1 MIYSAIIFLQIINL
15 HSTWICYNKNNK
27 SNRKVIFYGVRNFFK
42 DLKNTF
48 IAIKKDKEEI
58 LKKDPSIENSYQV
71 LFHVGFISL
80 TFYRISH
87 LFYINNLKFIS
98 FLIHFLS
105 RILFSIDIHPAAKI
119 EPGVVID
126 HGIGTVIGSTAS
138 IGEGTII
145 YHGVTLGAR
154 NIQKG
159 KRHPDVGKN
168 VLIGAG
174 AKILGPV
181 KIGNNAKIGANSVVL
196 DDVPENSVF
205 VGIPAKNINE
215 IKKEEIEWII

>member
-1 MIYSAIIFLQIINL
+1 M
-15 HSTWICYNKNNK
+15 
-27 SNRKVIFYGVRNFFK
+27 RKFFK

-145 YHGVTLGAR
+145 YHGVTLGAK